1 MNKSVVLNILKHLPI
16 GGLFKLFYSGEGSIL
31 FMHKVVKQQ
40 TSKLRIH
47 LMKANEIEAEFL
59 EEMLVYLKEKYDII
73 SLDEMCSRL
82 KSKVKQKKKFIVITF
97 DDGYKDNLTLA
108 YPIFKKLNIP
118 FTIYVTNCYPNKT
131 AKLWWYMLEDIL
143 LENENIQFTHN
154 NKSYKFKAKKKY
166 QKDVSFEEI
175 RGVIINAST
184 EKQAQLL
191 AQLEKSYDKNLED
204 YVFRE
209 ALSWNEINTLSKDP
223 LVNIGCHTKN
233 HLALNKLTKDDQ
245 LKEVLGSKSEIDR
258 KIVINSRHFAYP
270 FGTSN
275 EVNDTEINNIKSTR
289 CIKTA
294 TTTRM
299 GNIFYEHKNNLHA
312 LPRIQV
318 LGTQQ
323 DLSILDLYLCGVLPA
338 LKNKFKK
345 VITL

>member
-1 MNKSVVLNILKHLPI
+1 
-16 GGLFKLFYSGEGSIL
+16 
-31 FMHKVVKQQ
+31 
-40 TSKLRIH
+40 
-47 LMKANEIEAEFL
+47 MKANEIEVEFL
-59 EEMLVYLKEKYDII
+59 EEMLVYLKEKYDVI

-118 FTIYVTNCYPNKT
+118 FTIYITNCYPNKT

-223 LVNIGCHTKN
+223 LVNIGCHTIN
-233 HLALNKLTKDDQ
+233 HLALNTLTKDEQ
-245 LKEVLGSKSEIDR
+245 LKEVLGSKSEIDH
-258 KIVINSRHFAYP
+258 KIDLISSHFAYP

-275 EVNDTEINNIKSTR
+275 EVNGTEINNIKSTR

-345 VITL
+345 AITL